1 MGIQLSVINPR
12 FSSGKYVVT
21 RGVHEL
27 VAAGAL
33 NIGVLLGRH
42 LSGDWG
48 DLDREDKAHNER
60 ALKSGQERIFSSYQ
74 VTADLKIWIIT
85 EWDRSVTT
93 LLLPEEY

>member
-12 FSSGKYVVT
+12 FTSKQYAVT
-21 RGVHEL
+21 SGVHEL
-27 VAAGAL
+27 IVAGAL

-93 LLLPEEY
+93 VLLPEEY